1 MPTLPIST
9 ALREALPESIS
20 ELYSRDVESMSDA
33 DIDRIIQDQ
42 RANRERM
49 QMAEAAKP
57 VRALRAPREE
67 KAPRPERP
75 TPDIADL
82 ML

>member
-20 ELYSRDVESMSDA
+20 ELYSRDVETMSDA
-33 DIDRIIQDQ
+33 DIDRIIEHQ

-49 QMAEAAKP
+49 QMAEATAT
-57 VRALRAPREE
+57 RAPRATSTRKLQDVELTEE
-67 KAPRPERP
+67 TKNAGFY
-75 TPDIADL
+75 I
-82 ML
+82 